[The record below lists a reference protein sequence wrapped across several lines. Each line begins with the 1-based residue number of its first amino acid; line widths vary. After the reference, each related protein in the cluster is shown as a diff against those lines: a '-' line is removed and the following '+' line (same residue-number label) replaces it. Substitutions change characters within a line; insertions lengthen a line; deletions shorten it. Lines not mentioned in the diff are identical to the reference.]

1 MRVSE
6 LVKRLE
12 KSGVKFIE
20 HGGSH
25 DKYRGVNGNI
35 FPISRDRN
43 KDYGKRMV
51 DKIMKQAGIK

>member
-6 LVKRLE
+6 LIKYLE
-12 KSGVKFIE
+12 KNGVKFIE

-25 DKYRGVNGNI
+25 DKYQGVNGNI
-35 FPISRDRN
+35 FPISRDKN

-51 DKIMKQAGIK
+51 EKIKKQAGLK